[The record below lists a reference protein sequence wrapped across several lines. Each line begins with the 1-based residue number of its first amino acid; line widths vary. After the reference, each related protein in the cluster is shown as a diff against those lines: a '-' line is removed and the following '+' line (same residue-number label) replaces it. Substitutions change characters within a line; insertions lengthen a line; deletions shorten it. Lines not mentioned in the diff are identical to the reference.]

1 MNQDAGKIN
10 LVFAADTS
18 DVEQGAERIETVL
31 NQTGESAE
39 VAGKRIDNA
48 FQQEA
53 MSARELPEHTE
64 LLRKIERKT
73 RNL

>member
-18 DVEQGAERIETVL
+18 DVEQRAERIETVL

-39 VAGKRIDNA
+39 VAIGDGCEVECTTDGKAVI
-48 FQQEA
+48 
-53 MSARELPEHTE
+53 L
-64 LLRKIERKT
+64 K
-73 RNL
+73 